1 MYASYQMG
9 QCRASM
15 ATKYDQSYGKLPFI
29 NMNAEIVYI
38 HSKLNISIYSLV
50 ADDLIAKK
58 SSFVI
63 RHVYT
68 T

>member
-29 NMNAEIVYI
+29 NVKAEIVYI
-38 HSKLNISIYSLV
+38 HSKFNINIYSLMAV
-50 ADDLIAKK
+50 DPITK
-58 SSFVI
+58 
-63 RHVYT
+63 
-68 T
+68 